1 MSQQNPDSIG
11 STGVAV
17 EDKALDKESVIELLG
32 EDEKEETLELE
43 ESAKA
48 GKKDKQEKAG
58 GEADEKPDKSEDDE
72 EKAEELT
79 LEDELEEELK
89 EPDEEKL
96 ELIDPPSRRD
106 MLAKYP
112 NLFKDFPHLERSWYR
127 EQKYS
132 EILPTIEDAQQAV
145 EKATLLDNYE
155 KEIYSGSTETL
166 LATVR
171 ENDKEAYAK
180 IVDNYLPTLYKVDQH
195 SYYHTIGNV
204 IKHTIISMVRDGK
217 EQSNEELSTA
227 AAVLNQYIFGTTKF
241 THPQN
246 LSKEDVADESKEKEE
261 KISQR
266 EKEFVER
273 QFETAKD
280 SLSNRVDNI
289 LKASVDKAIDPNE
302 SMTEFVKKVATR
314 EVLEGLEDLISRDTR
329 FRGIYD
335 KLWERAFENDFNQES
350 MDRIKSAYLSKAKT
364 LLPLLIKKA
373 RNEALRGTRKNA
385 GDDNNQRDKK
395 GPLPVGKTRTS
406 TSLASGRANSNN
418 NNKQIPKGMTS
429 LEYLNQDD

>member
-1 MSQQNPDSIG
+1 MSQQNPDAPN
-11 STGVAV
+11 TGGTAV

-32 EDEKEETLELE
+32 EDDKEQETLELE
-43 ESAKA
+43 ETRKTSPKDSQ
-48 GKKDKQEKAG
+48 KKTG
-58 GEADEKPDKSEDDE
+58 RDE
-72 EKAEELT
+72 EKEGDEKKEGEDTEELT

-96 ELIDPPSRRD
+96 ELLEAPSRKEI
-106 MLAKYP
+106 LTKYP
-112 NLFKDFPHLERSWYR
+112 NLYKDFPHLERAYYR

-132 EILPTIEDAQQAV
+132 ELLPTIEDAQQAV

-155 KEIYSGSTETL
+155 KEIYGGSTETL

-171 ENDKEAYAK
+171 DNDKEAYAK
-180 IVDNYLPTLYKVDQH
+180 LVDNYLPTLYKVDQN

-217 EQSNEELSTA
+217 EKDDEELSTA

-246 LSKEDVADESKEKEE
+246 LSKEEVNNETKEKED
-261 KISQR
+261 KVAQR
-266 EKEFVER
+266 EREFVER
-273 QFETAKD
+273 QFNSAKD
-280 SLSNRVDNI
+280 DLGTRVDNI

-302 SMTEFVKKVATR
+302 SMTDFVKKVASR

-329 FRGIYD
+329 FRTIYD
-335 KLWERAFENDFNQES
+335 RLWERAFENDFDKES

-373 RNEALRGTRKNA
+373 RNEALRGTNRKA
-385 GDDNNQRDKK
+385 SDDNNSKDRK
-395 GPLPVGKTRTS
+395 GPLPVGKTRSS
-406 TSLASGRANSNN
+406 TTLASGRANSNN
-418 NNKQIPKGMTS
+418 NNKQIPKGMTT
-429 LEYLNQDD
+429 LEFLNQDD